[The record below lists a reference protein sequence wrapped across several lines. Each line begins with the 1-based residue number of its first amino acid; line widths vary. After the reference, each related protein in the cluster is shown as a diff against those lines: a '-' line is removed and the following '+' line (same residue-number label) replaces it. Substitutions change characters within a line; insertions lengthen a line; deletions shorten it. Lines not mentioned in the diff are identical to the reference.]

1 MSAVAGVGG
10 GGAGDGGAGRRLAR
24 KGVGDCRVH
33 EPLAREHAFAREL
46 RGPDFNRIVTTA
58 AGDLDTGV
66 RNPRRDRSAYRGTYI
81 AREVCRLV
89 AHRCSYSI
97 ARNRR
102 IDPPPPPLHSPLP
115 LLPLP

>member
-81 AREVCRLV
+81 AREVCRVV
-89 AHRCSYSI
+89 AHPCSYSI
-97 ARNRR
+97 SLN
-102 IDPPPPPLHSPLP
+102 PPIHLPRPRPASPLD
-115 LLPLP
+115 